1 LEEGDVRAV
10 VGRGRRV
17 GEGERG
23 RQGRQDEVS
32 GQGG

>member
-1 LEEGDVRAV
+1 LKEGDVRAV
-10 VGRGRRV
+10 VGRGRQV

-23 RQGRQDEVS
+23 RQGRLDRVS